1 VAIFEDAGIPLLIIA
16 GGVSLLG
23 AIRHPP
29 TASLRPPVVAGDC
42 DHALHIDHPNAP
54 SILAPYL
61 EPGQEIALG
70 GEIPDS
76 GSLD

>member
-1 VAIFEDAGIPLLIIA
+1 M
-16 GGVSLLG
+16 
-23 AIRHPP
+23 
-29 TASLRPPVVAGDC
+29 
-42 DHALHIDHPNAP
+42 HIDHPDAP